1 MKTTLAKPKR
11 GGAIPTRF
19 TEEELRGIDRT
30 RTALGKMTRSA
41 FIRFATNIIG
51 AQVESGSISI
61 PAAQEPAPAK

>member
-1 MKTTLAKPKR
+1 MQAILEKPKR

-51 AQVESGSISI
+51 AQVQSGSLAI
-61 PAAQEPAPAK
+61 PNQKSAATP